1 MPGVSHS
8 RALVCLHG
16 SRDGVGLPKGDEA
29 RTGAKRRGIL
39 PIWRISADSME
50 PAVPLSLPLSLPLLL
65 ISSARLVFLSYAP
78 LYASRSLCFRL
89 SFHCVPPINPNGE
102 CQYPGWCV
110 TTTTPLRLAA
120 LRLFDPVGTSVFR
133 PRLPDFQSY
142 FVVCFSARITRFLL
156 GSSVYPRREDF

>member
-78 LYASRSLCFRL
+78 PICVAFSLFPSIVPLRSSYQSQRRMSISRLVCNDHDSVT
-89 SFHCVPPINPNGE
+89 SS
-102 CQYPGWCV
+102 CV
-110 TTTTPLRLAA
+110 TSLRPCWYECFQTAFA
-120 LRLFDPVGTSVFR
+120 RFPELFRG
-133 PRLPDFQSY
+133 L
-142 FVVCFSARITRFLL
+142 FL
-156 GSSVYPRREDF
+156 G